1 MKKAIIL
8 TVENRTMEDVY
19 SKYIVLY
26 TDGKKVT
33 ERTYEFYIPNTVKK
47 FIESA
52 QKEIIEDC
60 HVGPLRYTVTK
71 YKIRRARQ

>member
-19 SKYIVLY
+19 SKYRVLY

-33 ERTYEFYIPNTVKK
+33 SRTYEFYIPNTVKK

-52 QKEIIEDC
+52 QKEVLEDW
-60 HVGPLRYTVTK
+60 HIGSLRYTVIK
-71 YKIRRARQ
+71 YK